1 MKKKILFV
9 CHGNICRSPMAEY
22 ILKYLTK
29 EKYIIESRA
38 ISREEIGNDMHN
50 GTKQQLNI
58 HNIPYQRHYAKQ
70 INKNDY
76 NNFDY
81 IICFDDYNLRNLEN
95 MFGPNPKIKK
105 LLSANIDDP
114 WYTGNFDK
122 TYQDIYKGCLYL
134 LNQLEEKN

>member
-29 EKYIIESRA
+29 DKYIVESRA
-38 ISREEIGNDMHN
+38 TSREEIGNDMHN
-50 GTKQQLNI
+50 STKQQLNI

-76 NNFDY
+76 N
-81 IICFDDYNLRNLEN
+81 ICFDDYTLKNLKN

-105 LLSANIDDP
+105 LLSTNIDDP
-114 WYTGNFDK
+114 WYTGNFEK
-122 TYQDIYKGCLYL
+122 TYQDIYNGCINL
-134 LNQLEEKN
+134 LNNLK

>member
-22 ILKYLTK
+22 ILKYLTND
-29 EKYIIESRA
+29 KYIIESRA
-38 ISREEIGNDMHN
+38 TSREEIGNDMHN
-50 GTKQQLNI
+50 GTKKQLSI

-70 INKNDY
+70 ISKNDY

-95 MFGPNPKIKK
+95 MFGHNPKITK
-105 LLSANIDDP
+105 LLSTDIDDP
-114 WYTGNFDK
+114 WYTGNFEK
-122 TYQDIYKGCLYL
+122 TYQDIYNGCMSLQNDL
-134 LNQLEEKN
+134 KEE

>member
-1 MKKKILFV
+1 MKKKVLFV

-29 EKYIIESRA
+29 DKYIIESRA
-38 ISREEIGNDMHN
+38 TSREEIGNDMHN
-50 GTKQQLNI
+50 GTKKQLNI

-70 INKNDY
+70 ISKNDY

-81 IICFDDYNLRNLEN
+81 IICFDDYNLRNLQN
-95 MFGPNPKIKK
+95 MFGPNPKIIK

-114 WYTGNFDK
+114 WYTGNFEK
-122 TYQDIYKGCLYL
+122 TYQDIYNGCINL
-134 LNQLEEKN
+134 LNNLK